1 MVPPGRLELPTSG
14 LRVRCATIAL
24 RRDGFVNIFFY
35 VPSRTIRGSRM
46 TLEFTSFHSVAFLVY
61 VLIIQHFTVAVN
73 LFLPINTCMSPE
85 FFCKTIDL
93 PALPNALAA
102 ECLAITEDA
111 SQSYIAGTSQVGT
124 SYNRYRASDAIYQ
137 WVLANVDSKIRNN
150 MQVGIQTFR
159 PLQSDAAAWSP
170 HTDGPRGQ
178 YILNYLI
185 DAGGSNVLTK
195 WYQEAGKPLVRAPGI
210 TLVGFSNLTEMHT
223 EHIQPG
229 TWFCLYSRVLHTVVN
244 VERPRISLSIGVNSQ
259 L

>member
-1 MVPPGRLELPTSG
+1 
-14 LRVRCATIAL
+14 
-24 RRDGFVNIFFY
+24 
-35 VPSRTIRGSRM
+35 M
-46 TLEFTSFHSVAFLVY
+46 THD
-61 VLIIQHFTVAVN
+61 
-73 LFLPINTCMSPE
+73 PE
-85 FFCKTIDL
+85 FFCKIINL
-93 PALPNALAA
+93 PALPDALAA
-102 ECLAITEDA
+102 ECLAITKDA
-111 SQSYIAGTSQVGT
+111 SQSYIAGVSQVGT
-124 SYNRYRASDAIYQ
+124 SYNRYCASNAIYQ
-137 WVLANVDSKIRNN
+137 WVVTNVDSTIRNN

-195 WYQEAGKPLVRAPGI
+195 WYQETGQPLVRAPGI
-210 TLVGFSNLTEMHT
+210 TLQSFRNLTMVHT

-244 VERPRISLSIGVNSQ
+244 VERPRISLSIGVNRQ